1 MRPSNPEQ
9 LGRILERLSLIL
21 EEELGGDVSAW
32 IATVIVLLQMIAD
45 SAEVDMKTIT
55 EVLTK
60 SHDSGHYPFIQ

>member
-1 MRPSNPEQ
+1 MRPSNPEH

-32 IATVIVLLQMIAD
+32 IATVMVLLQMIAE

-55 EVLTK
+55 DVLTK
-60 SHDSGHYPFIQ
+60 SHDSGQYPFIQ

>member
-21 EEELGGDVSAW
+21 EEELGEDVSAW
-32 IATVIVLLQMIAD
+32 IATVMVLLQMIAD
-45 SAEVDMKTIT
+45 SAEVDMKEII

-60 SHDSGHYPFIQ
+60 SHTAGHYPFIQ